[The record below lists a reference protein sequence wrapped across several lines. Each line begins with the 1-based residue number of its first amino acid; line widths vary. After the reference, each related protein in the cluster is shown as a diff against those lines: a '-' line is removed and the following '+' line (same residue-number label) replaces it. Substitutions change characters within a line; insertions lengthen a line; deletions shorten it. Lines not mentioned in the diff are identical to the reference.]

1 MQPHLSLLAF
11 ALGVWLLQQ
20 QASLPDHRWAI
31 YPLLSLFGL
40 LLLCRIAR
48 SRWPVTKW
56 LSAASLFAIALLSGW
71 LYAAWR
77 AELRLA
83 DQLPSS
89 WEGQDIQIVG
99 VIDELPK
106 SSYDDS
112 IRFAFAVEEVLTA
125 DAVVPQRL
133 SLAWYPSWQRGI
145 RLDDVPDL
153 RATQRWQLAVRLKR
167 PHGNANPHG
176 FDYEAWLLEN
186 NLRATGYV
194 RKNEQNRKLDEF
206 AGRPIDYVQ
215 RERER
220 IRKRILTTLNDRPY
234 AGVITALAIGDQR
247 AIPQEQWTLFN
258 RTGIGHLISISGLHV
273 TLYATLIG
281 GIIYW
286 LWRRSHRLT
295 LLLPTRK
302 AAALIGALAAIIY
315 VLLAGFA
322 VPAQRT
328 LYMLLVAAA
337 GLWLGRP
344 GTASVVL
351 CWALLIVLLADPWAV
366 LAPGFWL
373 SFSAVALL
381 IYVSSYRLAQ
391 GSWWVAAMRAQLA
404 VTLGLLPLMLALFQ
418 QVSLI
423 SPLANSIAIP
433 LVSFFIVPL
442 VLLALLIPSDIALFL
457 AHDLFAA
464 CAYLLKTVNQL
475 PSVVWEQHAP
485 PGWAVFCGI
494 IAVLW
499 LLSPRGLPA
508 RGLACL
514 WLLPMFLVK
523 PEPLPDGALRM
534 TVLDVGQGLS
544 VFLQTRQHALLYD
557 TGPRWNEEADSGNRI
572 IAPYLRGE
580 GIRRLDGLMVSHNDL
595 DHSGGARSVLQS
607 VPVRWLASSLDKE
620 SDIVGEQIAQGG
632 QIVPCYAGQSW
643 RWDEV
648 HFQVLHPTLAS
659 YENLKLKTNDRSCV
673 LKISTA
679 LQSILLAADIEARSE
694 LELLQRVPDDLS
706 ARIVL
711 VPHHGSKTS
720 SLPAFVDRVRPDI
733 ALIAVGY
740 RNRFGHPKSEVI
752 ERYEKIGAKIYR
764 TDYHG
769 AIELRLMPGEPPQ
782 VLPYRERYARYWREM
797 PLREVKTF
805 LD

>member
-1 MQPHLSLLAF
+1 MRVHLVLIAF
-11 ALGVWLLQQ
+11 AVGVWLLQQ
-20 QASLPDHRWAI
+20 QAVLPDYCWVSYALVG
-31 YPLLSLFGL
+31 LLSLLALSLYVQRRGFSAQWWIAANAL
-40 LLLCRIAR
+40 VLCFVA
-48 SRWPVTKW
+48 
-56 LSAASLFAIALLSGW
+56 GW
-71 LYAAWR
+71 GYAAWR
-77 AELRLA
+77 AEIRLA
-83 DQLPSS
+83 DQLPSV
-89 WEGQDIQIVG
+89 WEGQDIQIIG

-106 SSYDDS
+106 RSYDDS

-125 DAVVPQRL
+125 DALVPQRV
-133 SLAWYPSWQRGI
+133 SLAWYPSWQRGM

-153 RATQRWQLAVRLKR
+153 RAAQRWQLVVRLKR

-194 RKNEQNRKLDEF
+194 RKNEQNKKLDEF
-206 AGRPIDYVQ
+206 AGRAIDYVQ

-234 AGVITALAIGDQR
+234 AGVISALAVGDQR

-258 RTGIGHLISISGLHV
+258 RMGIGHLISISGLHV

-281 GIIYW
+281 AIIYW

-295 LLLPTRK
+295 SLLPARK

-351 CWALLIVLLADPWAV
+351 CWALLVVLLTDPWAV

-391 GSWWVAAMRAQLA
+391 GSWWAAAMRAQLA

-423 SPLANSIAIP
+423 SPLANAIAIP

-442 VLLALLIPSDIALFL
+442 VLLALLVPSDTLLLL
-457 AHDLFAA
+457 AHDLFAG
-464 CAYLLKTVNQL
+464 CAYVLKIVNQL

-485 PGWAVFCGI
+485 PGWTVFCGI

-508 RGLACL
+508 KGLACL

-523 PEPLPDGALRM
+523 PEPLPNGALRM

-607 VPVRWLASSLDKE
+607 VPVQWLASSLDKE
-620 SDIVGEQIAQGG
+620 SDIVREQIVQSG
-632 QIVPCYAGQSW
+632 QIVPCYAGQNW

-648 HFQVLHPTLAS
+648 HFQVLHPTLSS
-659 YENLKLKTNDRSCV
+659 YENSKLKTNDRSCV

-679 LQSILLAADIEARSE
+679 QQSILLAADIEARSE
-694 LELLQRVPDDLS
+694 LELLQRVPDELS
-706 ARIVL
+706 ARILL

-720 SLPAFVDRVRPDI
+720 SLPVFVDRVRPDI

-752 ERYEKIGAKIYR
+752 ERYEKIGTKIYR

-782 VLPYRERYARYWREM
+782 VLPYREHYARYWREM
-797 PLREVKTF
+797 PQRVERPPIE
-805 LD
+805 